1 VDLGIEGR
9 RAAVAAS
16 SAGLGFSTAAARHA
30 EGVAVALCSRSKERV
45 EAAAARLDGALALV
59 ADVSSPEGATAF
71 VRDARDALGGLDILI
86 TNAGGPPRGNVS
98 SIDVDQY
105 DAALRLNLLS
115 VIAMCKE
122 GVPGMQEQKW
132 GRVVAITSA
141 AVRQPNPNLVLSNVA
156 RSGATA
162 FLKTLA
168 TEVAGHGVTVNS
180 LQPGLHATD
189 RLKELGGNLEA
200 MARTVPAGFVG
211 DPSDFGAVAAFLCSE
226 QARFITG
233 VHIQVDGGAYPGLI

>member
-1 VDLGIEGR
+1 MDLGIEGR

-16 SAGLGFSTAAARHA
+16 SAGLGFSTAAALHA

-45 EAAAARLDGALALV
+45 GAAAARLDGALALV

>member
-1 VDLGIEGR
+1 
-9 RAAVAAS
+9 VAAS
-16 SAGLGFSTAAARHA
+16 SAGLGFSTAAALHA

-45 EAAAARLDGALALV
+45 GAAAARLDGALALV